1 MSIQKATLKYNRRKQ
16 NMKKTLN
23 KICLAI
29 LSILLLCGISA
40 SCSIS
45 TKLTVTYTV
54 GNNQYATQRYD
65 LNQQISL
72 PIDPEIEG
80 KTFVGWYT
88 DKDFTTPYAEGKVTS
103 SFMLFAKFSDPV
115 VYIIVNTD
123 GGTPISMIEV
133 APGGEYS
140 VPDAEKEGYT
150 FTGYYYFDSNG
161 EKQDFPSSGV
171 LPFDDDI
178 VIIASYSINKYT
190 VTLNDGFSA
199 DLIEETVEHG
209 KTYAPKPAS
218 RPGYDFVNWY
228 TDEDLS
234 DESLYDASEPIVD
247 DVTLYAKY
255 TPKNYKITIA
265 NSVDSQT
272 SVVDVVFDGAYEI
285 TAPSKVGYTFVGF
298 TFDGESFDA
307 TGTYTMASNIRVIA
321 NYTRN
326 FYNVEFKDGET
337 VLATVSVEHGKKLV
351 VPTAELNKVGYT
363 YTLSSEVDS
372 EIVGATVVTVTY
384 SAVKANV
391 TVFGVQQGY
400 TLPNIYYDGEFTLVA
415 PDRGIGYEFL
425 GFTGSDGKTYEAGET
440 YTCDFVELT
449 LTANWQADSYEIHF
463 LDKNVEVKA
472 TIEGVVPGT
481 KAYEIDN
488 FPVSDVEKAGYT
500 LVSGWYLADGSVFN
514 MNSEIRSDI
523 YLYAKYTANKYHI
536 IINNDGGLGLT
547 DKEVIYDADY
557 ALEAPTKKGYEFTGF
572 VLESD
577 ATPVALS
584 GKYQTVG
591 NLRIK
596 ATWAEDRET
605 VTFYFGE
612 DVYSSTT
619 VLNGFAVSAP
629 STQPSK
635 VGHTFKGWYI
645 DQSGKT
651 AYDFNAE
658 VTGTL
663 DLYAYFEANVYN
675 ITVHGDSG
683 DYVVQVAYG
692 SIPSINM
699 NLTDDTRDFNG
710 YYTKLNG
717 KYAEEID
724 FNLPYLLTDHLEVY
738 EWWVDRSAGN
748 ETDDLKQNGD
758 YFTEKDAQGN
768 WHTFVYIVGHTYNF
782 SNTILTPNGNE
793 GIATITVNGNNSQLV
808 ALSTGEFTVT
818 VTKYDNQGNVKDEY
832 QRTIKVV
839 EKVFTFTYG
848 EDYANAWTNR
858 QAKNWDNNA
867 KGDNMAVGKL
877 NFKPDVKAQ
886 TLIDGILVDLS
897 FDKANVEY
905 KVTVDG
911 NLTTAYEILDGA
923 FNFDASLV
931 GKTVV
936 ITMAPRYAIYDDCEV
951 TFTVVINEGVNVYT
965 DAELRQWYED
975 ETYTGAINIL
985 RNIKVQLPEDRILTA
1000 KDVVDIN
1007 ANSQYKHFT
1016 APFKVP
1022 DDIVA
1027 PKNVQLANGA
1037 YERNSGALTINGNYF
1052 TIDGSSLPLVD
1063 GRLGNYQFGEG
1074 KNGGTDYIIQNV
1086 QFSIFKYGV
1095 ETKNGNV
1102 DQMKMENLYILGN
1115 MNLSTNW
1122 GQNDGET
1129 YTVEVDGKK
1138 VKVLTMS
1145 GAAVGVTVKAGTLE
1159 MDNVTVRR
1167 TVIAVHVSPWTERT
1181 ELNPVTN
1188 SYHSA
1193 YLKAKDVIFDS
1204 NWANG
1209 LYMYGFAKVD
1219 LDSSYIGVSS
1229 GPCIHIDARPSKITE
1244 PELNLT
1250 NGTIL
1255 KNLISGSETWFKVY
1269 GFDGLAQQLTGM
1281 VNDGVKAATN
1291 NALQAFV
1298 KDNDLDK
1305 INLMLLIKS
1314 AGGEENLWDSN
1325 GKYSYPTAIVT
1336 GMNHLA
1342 EVHADAPNH
1351 ITQDDVTKF
1360 ISENQDMLVGMGM
1373 TSQEQMIEY
1382 ASQYLGLEFIKANAK
1397 SVTFDTTAAGMTG
1410 GNLITGYAG
1419 VYVA

>member
-1 MSIQKATLKYNRRKQ
+1 
-16 NMKKTLN
+16 MKKALK

-29 LSILLLCGISA
+29 FSILLLCGIFA
-40 SCSIS
+40 SCKIP
-45 TKLTVTYTV
+45 TTLTVTYMV
-54 GNNQYATQRYD
+54 GNNQYATHKYD

-72 PIDPEIEG
+72 PIDPELEG

-133 APGGEYS
+133 ALGGEYS

-190 VTLNDGFSA
+190 VTLNDGFSS

-265 NSVDSQT
+265 NSIDSQT

-337 VLATVSVEHGKKLV
+337 VLATVSVEHGKKVV

-425 GFTGSDGKTYEAGET
+425 GFTGSDGNTYEAGKT

-481 KAYEIDN
+481 KAHEIDN

-500 LVSGWYLADGSVFN
+500 LVSGWYLADGSAFN

-557 ALEAPTKKGYEFTGF
+557 VLEAPTKKGYEFTGF

-577 ATPVALS
+577 ASPVALS

-619 VLNGFAVSAP
+619 VLNGFVVSAP

-635 VGHTFKGWYI
+635 VGHTFKGWYM
-645 DQSGKT
+645 DQSGKN

-663 DLYAYFEANVYN
+663 DIYAYFEANVYN
-675 ITVHGDSG
+675 ITVYD
-683 DYVVQVAYG
+683 DNKNVTVVKVAYG
-692 SIPSINM
+692 QVPSINM
-699 NLTDDTRDFNG
+699 NLTSDVSTFNG
-710 YYTKLNG
+710 YYTMLNG
-717 KYAEEID
+717 NYADEVD
-724 FNLPYLLTDHLEVY
+724 FNLPYLLTEDLIVYQWWTDNDEVK
-738 EWWVDRSAGN
+738 

-782 SNTILTPNGNE
+782 SNTILTPNENA
-793 GIATITVNGNNSQLV
+793 GIAEINVNGNNSQLV
-808 ALSTGEFTVT
+808 ALSAGEFTVT
-818 VTKYDNQGNVKDEY
+818 VTKYDNQGQPIEY

-848 EDYANAWTNR
+848 EDYTNAWENR

-867 KGDNMAVGKL
+867 KNDNMAVGAQ

-886 TLIDGILVDLS
+886 TLVDGVLVDMS

-905 KVTVDG
+905 VVKANG
-911 NLTTAYEILDGA
+911 NVTTAYEIVDGV
-923 FNFDASLV
+923 FNFDPSLV
-931 GKTVV
+931 GQTVT
-936 ITMAPRYAIYDDCEV
+936 IRMAPRYAIYEGCEV
-951 TFTVVINEGVNVYT
+951 NFTVVINNGVNVYN
-965 DAELRQWYED
+965 DAELRRWYED
-975 ETYTGAINIL
+975 TSYTGIINVL
-985 RNIKVQLPEDRILTA
+985 RNIKVELPANKVWTKADEV
-1000 KDVVDIN
+1000 KDFTGRY
-1007 ANSQYKHFT
+1007 SHFT
-1016 APFKVP
+1016 APFNVP

-1027 PKNVQLANGA
+1027 PKNELGGSGA
-1037 YERNSGALTINGNYF
+1037 YDRHSGALTINGNYF

-1074 KNGGTDYIIQNV
+1074 KDGGTDYIIQNV

-1095 ETKNGNV
+1095 DTVNGNV
-1102 DQMKMENLYILGN
+1102 DQLKMENLYILGN

-1129 YTVEVDGKK
+1129 YTVEIDGKK

-1145 GAAVGVTVKAGTLE
+1145 GAALGVMVKAGTVE
-1159 MDNVTVRR
+1159 MDNVTIRR
-1167 TVIAVHVSPWTERT
+1167 TTIAANVTPWYERT
-1181 ELNPVTN
+1181 KLNPVTN
-1188 SYHSA
+1188 SFHSA
-1193 YLKAKDVIFDS
+1193 YVKAKDVILENS
-1204 NWANG
+1204 WANG
-1209 LYMYGFAKVD
+1209 LYLYGFAKAD
-1219 LDSSYIGVSS
+1219 LNSSYVGTAS
-1229 GPCIHIDARPSKITE
+1229 GPCVHIDARPSKTTE

-1255 KNLISGSETWFKVY
+1255 KNLIAGSETWFKVY

-1281 VNDGVKAATN
+1281 VNDGVKSATN

-1325 GKYSYPTAIVT
+1325 GKYGYPTAIVT

-1342 EVHADAPNH
+1342 EVNADAPNH
-1351 ITQDDVTKF
+1351 ITQDDVMKF

-1373 TSQEQMIEY
+1373 TSQEQMIGF

-1397 SVTFDTTAAGMTG
+1397 SVMFDTSAAGMTG